1 MSHPTTA
8 DRLPPP
14 PDLRQGAVASTPLD
28 LRAPLV
34 GLVAAWWGVGAHAA
48 VLLVAVRKLLRGAL
62 TSLAEAE
69 AEPTTW
75 LLAAACVA
83 VFAYFQGYRG
93 FQRGFSR
100 LVAARARHLARHPV
114 PWHVAL
120 APLHVCGLIHA
131 TGRRRA
137 ATAALF
143 AVIPWLSFGLG
154 KVPDPYRGAIALGV
168 AAGLTWGLVSM
179 VALAARAAA
188 GRLPLGGTDLPG
200 EVAP

>member
-1 MSHPTTA
+1 MSRSTPTDIAPPSPPPTAGDGPAPTT
-8 DRLPPP
+8 
-14 PDLRQGAVASTPLD
+14 
-28 LRAPLV
+28 
-34 GLVAAWWGVGAHAA
+34 GLLAAAWGVGAHAV
-48 VLLVAVRKLLRGAL
+48 VLLVAARKLLRGGLAG
-62 TSLAEAE
+62 LAEAE
-69 AEPTTW
+69 EATVAW

-83 VFAYFQGYRG
+83 AFCYFQGYRG

-100 LVAARARHLARHPV
+100 MVAARARHLARHPT
-114 PWHVAL
+114 PWHAAL

-143 AVIPWLSFGLG
+143 VAIPFLSWGVGRLPEPLHGAV
-154 KVPDPYRGAIALGV
+154 ALGV

-179 VALAARAAA
+179 VTLAARAAA
-188 GRLPLGGTDLPG
+188 GRLTGASADLPG

>member
-1 MSHPTTA
+1 MSQPISA
-8 DRLPPP
+8 VRIPSP
-14 PDLRQGAVASTPLD
+14 PDPADTAVAAPWD
-28 LRAPLV
+28 RRAPLAGV
-34 GLVAAWWGVGAHAA
+34 VAAWWGVGAHAV
-48 VLLVAVRKLLRGAL
+48 VLLVAARKLTRGAL
-62 TSLAEAE
+62 ASLGEAE
-69 AEPTTW
+69 GEPTTW

-83 VFAYFQGYRG
+83 AFAYFQGYRG

-100 LVAARARHLARHPV
+100 LVAARARHLARHPT

-143 AVIPWLSFGLG
+143 VAIPFLSWGVGRLPEPLHGAV
-154 KVPDPYRGAIALGV
+154 ALGV

-188 GRLPLGGTDLPG
+188 GQLTGATADLPG
-200 EVAP
+200 EVTP